1 MRKKSKL
8 LLLAM
13 ALGLA
18 FIAPAS
24 ATDFNTTPLD
34 MYPATVPGARPFS
47 FNNSF
52 TTPGTFFEDRYTF
65 DVSGLEARGAANA
78 SAAAFSDIVGTPGSP
93 VGLQLRLLAWNG
105 TSYGTILS
113 DSGVTFTP
121 FVEAALP
128 PHVGGAPGHGFYAI
142 EVLVNTP
149 LGAGVTQY
157 SGQLQVA
164 AVPEPST
171 YLLVLGGLLLVG
183 WQARRESI

>member
-8 LLLAM
+8 LLIAM

-18 FIAPAS
+18 FIASAS

-34 MYPATVPGARPFS
+34 MYPATVPGALGFS

-52 TTPGTFFEDRYTF
+52 TTGGTFFEDRYTF
-65 DVSGLEARGAANA
+65 DVSGLGARGAANA
-78 SAAAFSDIVGTPGSP
+78 SAAAFSAVVGPPGSP

-149 LGAGVTQY
+149 PGALVTQY
-157 SGQLQVA
+157 SGQLQVVV
-164 AVPEPST
+164 VPEPAT
-171 YLLVLGGLLLVG
+171 YLALLGGLVLVG
-183 WQARRESI
+183 WQARRGSV